1 MAFVGVS
8 MVSCLGC
15 EKYCCMGIGEASKT
29 KEGEA
34 SKTKEGEKYA
44 SCEPRYDTATSG
56 RRAQRTCGRVHVSKV
71 PVCKVG
77 SSLMIH
83 SVKLAGSGSTPVC

>member
-15 EKYCCMGIGEASKT
+15 EKYCCMGI
-29 KEGEA
+29 GEA

-83 SVKLAGSGSTPVC
+83 SVKLAGSTPVC